1 MICRR
6 IAMRAIV
13 VTALAALVTAC
24 ATPAERAAAVQRDVE
39 DMIQVYGPGCE
50 KLGYKA
56 DSDPWR
62 DCVLRLTTRDSI
74 ERYRLAPTT
83 TSCIGHRGFFQCSTF

>member
-1 MICRR
+1 MVIT
-6 IAMRAIV
+6 V
-13 VTALAALVTAC
+13 LAALITGC

-56 DSDPWR
+56 DTDAWR
-62 DCVLRLTTRDSI
+62 DCVLRLATKESI
-74 ERYRLAPTT
+74 DRYRLAPAT
-83 TSCIGHRGFFQCSTF
+83 TSCIGHRGFFQCSTL